1 MQKPKKSHICL
12 KTKCWFSDKKNPAGL
27 RNTEN
32 RAGDAPKPPLSIK
45 PIKNQQKSNNQHSVN
60 HKKSTIHESAFQNA
74 FRRTSTLLHYTSTLG
89 VFQASAFAEVAQVT
103 NRQCILS
110 DSDCKY
116 VDACAMVS
124 HLVPHLSFCCS
135 VFMITVQ
142 NDRLSSWHGK
152 PIPSQ
157 SDMHAKCNWVQPDL
171 PLGAA
176 TYLVPPGVQSG
187 TISLQI

>member
-1 MQKPKKSHICL
+1 MQNHRNHIFLKNKKL
-12 KTKCWFSDKKNPAGL
+12 FSDIKPQAGL
-27 RNTEN
+27 HHTEN

-45 PIKNQQKSNNQHSVN
+45 PIKNQQKINNPHSVN
-60 HKKSTIHESAFQNA
+60 HRKSTIHESAFQNA

-124 HLVPHLSFCCS
+124 DLVPHLSFCCS
-135 VFMITVQ
+135 VSMFTVQ
-142 NDRLSSWHGK
+142 NARLSS
-152 PIPSQ
+152 
-157 SDMHAKCNWVQPDL
+157 
-171 PLGAA
+171 
-176 TYLVPPGVQSG
+176 
-187 TISLQI
+187 